1 MSGRT
6 WGRMSKQQ
14 ISDHQMLERQTITV
28 ERDTRLDQ
36 VLARTWDR
44 LSRQD
49 IDEMI
54 RKGQVLINKS
64 EALKPGQRVEA
75 GDTLTVALPE
85 LEETEPR
92 RAPSISP
99 EVLYEDEHL
108 FVVNKPAG
116 VAMKRTRYIDPA
128 GLVLPEL
135 LGERYP
141 DSAHVGGA
149 DRAGIVTRLDPEV
162 SGLVVAGRDRETYR
176 ELRRSIKRQ
185 QMERVFSALI
195 EGHLDG
201 EHTIDQPIGNAKHQR
216 SRLRVSRTGRPAE
229 TYVRAQRHYRMGKDA
244 FTLVYVRP
252 DSARLHQIRVHLAWY
267 GFPIVGDYKYGARVR
282 NVLTTD
288 RIFLHLSLIEFP
300 HPRIEDEF
308 VHVESVLPTELQ
320 SAIGFLRRPKWS

>member
-1 MSGRT
+1 
-6 WGRMSKQQ
+6 MSKQRM
-14 ISDHQMLERQTITV
+14 SERRTV
-28 ERDTRLDQ
+28 TAERDTRLDQ

-49 IDEMI
+49 IDTMI
-54 RKGQVLINKS
+54 RKGQVLINES

-75 GDTLTVALPE
+75 GDILTVMLPDVE
-85 LEETEPR
+85 DTSE
-92 RAPSISP
+92 P
-99 EVLYEDEHL
+99 EVGRLPAVSPDLLYEDAYL
-108 FVVNKPAG
+108 LVVNKPAG
-116 VAMKRTRYIDPA
+116 VAMKRTRTIDPS

-135 LGERYP
+135 LGKLYP
-141 DSAHVGGA
+141 ESAHVGGA
-149 DRAGIVTRLDPEV
+149 DRAGIVTRLDPKV

-185 QMERVFSALI
+185 RMERAFSALI

-252 DSARLHQIRVHLAWY
+252 DSARLHQIRVHLSWY

-308 VHVESVLPTELQ
+308 VHVESALPTELQ